1 VLHGPLNEHWVGH
14 MTEMNFRE
22 VLVMAP
28 LMLLILSIGIW
39 PMWILDVINKAVGF
53 FS

>member
-1 VLHGPLNEHWVGH
+1 
-14 MTEMNFRE
+14 
-22 VLVMAP
+22 
-28 LMLLILSIGIW
+28 MLLILSIGIW

>member
-1 VLHGPLNEHWVGH
+1 
-14 MTEMNFRE
+14 MNFRE

-39 PMWILDVINKAVGF
+39 PTWILDVINRAVGF
-53 FS
+53 LN